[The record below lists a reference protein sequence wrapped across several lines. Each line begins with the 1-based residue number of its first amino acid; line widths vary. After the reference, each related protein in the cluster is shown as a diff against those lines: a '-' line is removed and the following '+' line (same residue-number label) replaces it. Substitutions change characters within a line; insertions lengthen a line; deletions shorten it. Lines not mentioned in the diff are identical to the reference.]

1 MQARVE
7 GYAAEKRRGYSVY
20 YPDLNVAEVR
30 RERPSRHLIR
40 FAAATT
46 TSATATYTAVP
57 EPSRTLPLPAT
68 HNAAAVTIVAAPP
81 LDALQA
87 RLLPSERFRS
97 DSLRQRDERRP
108 YVRPHKSH
116 KEGWTLPRR
125 SKSPL
130 EASQRPASAY
140 L

>member
-20 YPDLNVAEVR
+20 YPDLNIAEV
-30 RERPSRHLIR
+30 RPSRHLIR
-40 FAAATT
+40 FAAAATT

-68 HNAAAVTIVAAPP
+68 HNAAAVTIVS
-81 LDALQA
+81 ALQA

-97 DSLRQRDERRP
+97 DSLRQRDERHP

-140 L
+140 P

>member
-1 MQARVE
+1 MSQR
-7 GYAAEKRRGYSVY
+7 YAESV
-20 YPDLNVAEVR
+20 PHATL
-30 RERPSRHLIR
+30 
-40 FAAATT
+40 FASLPPPPTT
-46 TSATATYTAVP
+46 PATAPYTAVP

-68 HNAAAVTIVAAPP
+68 HNAAAVTIVS
-81 LDALQA
+81 ALQA

-130 EASQRPASAY
+130 EASQRPASAC